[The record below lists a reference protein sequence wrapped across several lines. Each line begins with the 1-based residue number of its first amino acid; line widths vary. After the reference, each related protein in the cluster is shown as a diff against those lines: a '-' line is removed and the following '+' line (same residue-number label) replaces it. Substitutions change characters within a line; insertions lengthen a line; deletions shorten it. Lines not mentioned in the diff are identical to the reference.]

1 MRLGVHDALDD
12 AEQVKGAARE
22 PVNPRYRHHVAGR
35 QLAEHPQKLTPV
47 GPGARHLLSV
57 DVAAAASGGAK
68 LLKLAVEGL
77 PVGADPGI
85 ADEPFFRMI
94 FGHILCKLY
103 PIDPAGSSEMHESLR
118 GQFGREE
125 LGTGVWDACRLH
137 GGDDIGP
144 VVQGLS
150 SAHFGESYG
159 RSN

>member
-1 MRLGVHDALDD
+1 M
-12 AEQVKGAARE
+12 
-22 PVNPRYRHHVAGR
+22 
-35 QLAEHPQKLTPV
+35 
-47 GPGARHLLSV
+47 
-57 DVAAAASGGAK
+57 
-68 LLKLAVEGL
+68 LAVEGL